1 MRYCRPN
8 VGCDVVRYLYSGD
21 GWDGESLVDAVR
33 ARHADGRGSGLDSD
47 AVRLAEEKAAHEL
60 ETEPASVVMTSSGTG
75 ALTAAVCAITEKQG
89 VGEVLVPAFGWTS
102 VASVFLVLGW
112 SVRVVDVGKH
122 SLVPGAAEYRRAMT
136 ANTSALVV
144 AHMRGMPNPDLSEVC
159 QICDERS
166 LLLIEDCAQA
176 WGATVSSRKVGTFGD
191 FSIFSSQENKLI
203 STGEGGMCVSKREE
217 WSSLVRRVSGYI
229 SERKATT
236 LNLRMP
242 DIQAE
247 LFVRELGAI
256 DSRILRLRELQNL
269 IRREFDAYLEIRE
282 RKREILGSYAGSN
295 GQAVCVLPAN
305 KKDMELL
312 CSKLR
317 KYHVRH
323 YTPCMEG
330 DPHQARHWVA
340 PYRPLAGL
348 NSISNYVDIPIPLVS
363 NIGERDCYVA
373 CVRNAIWEVLCDD
386 GAWD

>member
-1 MRYCRPN
+1 M
-8 VGCDVVRYLYSGD
+8 
-21 GWDGESLVDAVR
+21 
-33 ARHADGRGSGLDSD
+33 
-47 AVRLAEEKAAHEL
+47 
-60 ETEPASVVMTSSGTG
+60 
-75 ALTAAVCAITEKQG
+75 
-89 VGEVLVPAFGWTS
+89 
-102 VASVFLVLGW
+102 
-112 SVRVVDVGKH
+112 
-122 SLVPGAAEYRRAMT
+122 
-136 ANTSALVV
+136 
-144 AHMRGMPNPDLSEVC
+144 
-159 QICDERS
+159 
-166 LLLIEDCAQA
+166 
-176 WGATVSSRKVGTFGD
+176 
-191 FSIFSSQENKLI
+191 
-203 STGEGGMCVSKREE
+203 SKREE